1 MPVASP
7 RYLHAQWVPMRPRS
21 VYSVFSPLWRSR
33 PVWWRLGRVPL
44 EVLAGRESGRG
55 HVSRFTAHGCRHV
68 LLLFSV
74 PLSLPETPHPGTHH
88 TVVCSKSGSFQSG
101 LCLIW
106 VWWCRLCPPTAS
118 KRDICLAYSAIAELY
133 KYTRDTSNIH
143 CTILSYWTRNPFLYI
158 KKEK

>member
-21 VYSVFSPLWRSR
+21 VYSVFSPLWRSQ

-68 LLLFSV
+68 LLLFPV
-74 PLSLPETPHPGTHH
+74 PLSLPETPPPGTHH
-88 TVVCSKSGSFQSG
+88 TVVCSKSGSFHSFILYQDSDWYEFGG
-101 LCLIW
+101 LGFVLLLPAKGISVKLIRKPLNCINF
-106 VWWCRLCPPTAS
+106 VVQVYQR
-118 KRDICLAYSAIAELY
+118 YQ
-133 KYTRDTSNIH
+133 
-143 CTILSYWTRNPFLYI
+143 
-158 KKEK
+158 